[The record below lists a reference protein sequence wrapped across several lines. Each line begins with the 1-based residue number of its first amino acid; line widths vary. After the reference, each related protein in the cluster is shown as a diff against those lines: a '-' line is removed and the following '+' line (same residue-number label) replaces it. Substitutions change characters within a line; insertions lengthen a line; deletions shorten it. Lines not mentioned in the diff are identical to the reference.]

1 MIMNIPY
8 NIEIYDGGISKEET
22 ETVYDYVQNLNW
34 HQQLYYSKANDYVEY
49 KPAEGS
55 KVWQDAKIKLLAS
68 VGAGMHRCPLASDE
82 GTLKQ
87 AHLPVYLLWKH
98 INKIL
103 DYRYEIT
110 GVPEGMFS
118 PDLSPQPLDPE
129 LKNGW
134 RVYVNATHN
143 FKVWNSMGYA
153 HRDNPYLDDDSSV
166 TILYVLNKE
175 WYPSWAGEFVI
186 FPEDPEGA
194 TGDHQQHH
202 LNYQQ
207 KRNFNIGWSDQG
219 RIISPVPGRIVVFDS
234 RCLHK
239 TLPTQDF
246 KGSEDNP
253 SIRVVFRARLK
264 K

>member
-1 MIMNIPY
+1 MNIPY
-8 NIEIYDGGISKEET
+8 NIEVHDRAIGAEET
-22 ETVYDYVQNLNW
+22 DRIYDYVRNLTW
-34 HQQLYYSKANDYVEY
+34 HQQLYYSKAQDFVTY

-55 KVWQDAKIKLLAS
+55 TPWRDAKTKLLES

-82 GTLKQ
+82 GTLKRD
-87 AHLPVYLLWKH
+87 HLPVYLLWKH

-103 DYRYEIT
+103 GYRYEIA
-110 GVPEGMFS
+110 GIPEGMFS
-118 PDLSPQPLDPE
+118 PDPSPDPLDTE

-134 RVYVNATHN
+134 RVYVNATHS

-153 HRDNPYLDDDSSV
+153 HRDNPYLDDDTSV

-186 FPEDPEGA
+186 FPEDPDGVA
-194 TGDHQQHH
+194 GDHQQHN
-202 LNYQQ
+202 LGYQQ
-207 KRNFNIGWSDQG
+207 KRNFNVGWVDQG
-219 RIISPVPGRIVVFDS
+219 RIISPVPGRLVVFDS

-239 TLPTQDF
+239 TIPTHDF
-246 KGSEDNP
+246 KGSADNP